1 MENTSMV
8 KRKMKLNIK
17 GRFKTFWTRL
27 FLQNKIKAMGV
38 DLHEMTDS
46 NPQKIELVVS
56 GTKDKLWNVV
66 RWSKREN
73 LFIELNEVVFE
84 FVD

>member
-1 MENTSMV
+1 
-8 KRKMKLNIK
+8 MKLNVK

-27 FLQNKIKAMGV
+27 FLHNKIKALGV
-38 DLHEMTDS
+38 DLHKVTDS
-46 NPQKIELVVS
+46 HPQNIELVVY

-66 RWSKREN
+66 RWSKKQN